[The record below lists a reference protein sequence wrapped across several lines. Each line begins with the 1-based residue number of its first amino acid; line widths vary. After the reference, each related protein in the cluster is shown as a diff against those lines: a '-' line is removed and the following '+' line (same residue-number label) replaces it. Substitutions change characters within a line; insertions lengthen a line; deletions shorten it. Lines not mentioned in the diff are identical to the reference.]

1 MQNNI
6 LQSSLNALMIT
17 HKLKHI
23 KATLFFLNN
32 IISSRC
38 QQNKRK

>member
-17 HKLKHI
+17 YKLKHI
-23 KATLFFLNN
+23 KATLFF
-32 IISSRC
+32 S
-38 QQNKRK
+38 QQHNFKQMSTK